1 MQKKKIEYLQ
11 YKLNYEENKKKW
23 DLKIAVQAGDAQDR
37 MKELIEIQTKNE
49 SYIAELETQ
58 NSRLSKENK
67 IYKDYLV
74 KEQYKFSFEKLQDMI
89 KHSEKDL
96 IELKKAEK
104 EDNELQ

>member
-49 SYIAELETQ
+49 DYIKELETQ
-58 NSRLSKENK
+58 NSRLSKENV

-74 KEQYKFSFEKLQDMI
+74 KEQYKFSFDKLQDMI
-89 KHSEKDL
+89 KHSENDL

-104 EDNELQ
+104 EDQQI